1 MNYFWRVVLIRPLSL
16 WFLVS
21 FSLVFF
27 HFFIPFSEIVLAF
40 CLNIC
45 SIIWSLTFLFMI
57 FGESIHALIETFC
70 VVAVG
75 WLLLIERVQG
85 QTILCTH
92 FFGSN
97 SSFSKVYGSLLLP
110 SVGINNTPSTI
121 VNNWYTRWIFHLWKS
136 NIDSGQ
142 KKFQVMFLSCVSSTV
157 PCGTAEKIKA
167 KK

>member
-1 MNYFWRVVLIRPLSL
+1 
-16 WFLVS
+16 
-21 FSLVFF
+21 
-27 HFFIPFSEIVLAF
+27 
-40 CLNIC
+40 
-45 SIIWSLTFLFMI
+45 MI

-121 VNNWYTRWIFHLWKS
+121 VNN
-136 NIDSGQ
+136 
-142 KKFQVMFLSCVSSTV
+142 
-157 PCGTAEKIKA
+157 
-167 KK
+167 